1 MREPRVLVT
10 GATGFVGKALCKKL
24 LAGGWPVVGTYRT
37 SYSASKISV
46 GVEKTR
52 IKSIGPN
59 TDWQKAFIGI
69 DTVIHLAARVHVLGD
84 AAADAITE
92 FRRVNVAGTNHL
104 AQTAASM
111 GVRRFIYMSSVKVY
125 GEGNAA
131 VAYTEHDSP
140 MPTTPYAISKYEAE
154 QLLQE
159 INEKTDL
166 EVVVLRPPLVYG
178 PHVKA
183 NFLQLL
189 KVVDMGI
196 PLPFANV
203 RNRRSLIF
211 LENLLDAIVTCIHHP
226 KAARKTY
233 LLSDG
238 LDTSTPELIQKTAS
252 ALGRPVRLFPFS
264 LNLLRLLA
272 KVTGRSETVDRL
284 LNSFAVDSS
293 RISTELDWIP
303 RFTLTEGLAET
314 AKWYLQSVRL

>member
-1 MREPRVLVT
+1 MKESRVLVT

-24 LAGGWPVVGTYRT
+24 LTGGWPVVGTYRT
-37 SYSASKISV
+37 DCSV
-46 GVEKTR
+46 KKLPVGIEKAW

-59 TDWQKAFIGI
+59 TDWQEALNGI
-69 DTVIHLAARVHVLGD
+69 DTVIHLAARVHVFGNT
-84 AAADAITE
+84 AADAITE
-92 FRRVNVAGTNHL
+92 YRRVNVAGTSHL

-111 GVRRFIYMSSVKVY
+111 GVRRFIYISSVKVY
-125 GEGNAA
+125 GEGNA
-131 VAYTEHDSP
+131 VVYTERDSP
-140 MPTTPYAISKYEAE
+140 MPTTPYGISKYEAE

-159 INEKTDL
+159 IIDKTDL

-252 ALGRPVRLFPFS
+252 VLGRPVRLFPFS

-303 RFTLTEGLAET
+303 RFTMTEGLAET